1 MASIQWHIGCSGFHY
16 KEWKGAFY
24 PDKLA
29 AAKWFEYY
37 CRHFNAIELNVT
49 FYRFPQLKTL
59 EGWHARSPEG
69 FLFAVKAPR
78 LVTHYKKFVD
88 CAGLLNDFYDSISRG
103 LREKLGFVLFQLPPQ
118 AAWSEALLER
128 IIENVNPSF
137 ANTVE
142 FRHESWW
149 RPEVYQRLAA
159 SNITFCGHSHPR
171 LPDEIIINTPNV
183 YYRFHGVPD
192 LYRSAYPENKLAELA
207 AQVEKNPAVRSAHIF
222 FNNTAGP
229 AALANARWL
238 MQRVGIAERQE
249 AGKI

>member
-1 MASIQWHIGCSGFHY
+1 MSNPINWHIGCSGFHY
-16 KEWKGAFY
+16 KEWKEAFY
-24 PDKLA
+24 PPKLA
-29 AAKWFEYY
+29 ASKWFEYY
-37 CRHFNAIELNVT
+37 CRHFNTLELNVT

-59 EGWHARSPEG
+59 QGWHARSPDG

-78 LVTHYKKFVD
+78 LITHYKKFSD
-88 CAGLLNDFYDSISRG
+88 TAGLLNDFYGTIGEG

-118 AAWSEALLER
+118 TAYSDAMLQK
-128 IIENVNPSF
+128 IIESMNPLF

-149 RPEVYQRLAA
+149 RPDVYRQLANNRI
-159 SNITFCGHSHPR
+159 SFCGHSHPR
-171 LPDEIIINTPNV
+171 LPDGVIINTDAV

-192 LYRSAYPENKLAELA
+192 LYRSAYPESKLEELA
-207 AQVEKNPAVRSAHIF
+207 GQVLDNKSVKSAHIY

-238 MQRVGIAERQE
+238 INRVQ
-249 AGKI
+249 

>member
-1 MASIQWHIGCSGFHY
+1 MSTTTQWHIGCSGFHY
-16 KEWKGAFY
+16 KEWKNVFY
-24 PDKLA
+24 PEKLA

-37 CRHFNAIELNVT
+37 CRHFNTLELNTT

-59 EGWHARSPEG
+59 QEWHTRSPDS

-78 LVTHYKKFVD
+78 LVTHYKKFDD
-88 CAGLLNDFYDSISRG
+88 CAGLLTDFYGAIGEG

-118 AAWSEALLER
+118 LTYSAAMLQR
-128 IIENVNPSF
+128 IIASLDRSF

-142 FRHESWW
+142 FRHPGWW
-149 RPEVYQRLAA
+149 QPEVYRQLAENRI
-159 SNITFCGHSHPR
+159 SFCGISHPR
-171 LPDEIIINTPNV
+171 LPCDLVVNTDSV

-192 LYRSAYPENKLAELA
+192 IFRSQYPESVLEKLAG
-207 AQVEKNPAVRSAHIF
+207 QIIGHPGIKSANIY

-238 MQRVGIAERQE
+238 IDRVG
-249 AGKI
+249 